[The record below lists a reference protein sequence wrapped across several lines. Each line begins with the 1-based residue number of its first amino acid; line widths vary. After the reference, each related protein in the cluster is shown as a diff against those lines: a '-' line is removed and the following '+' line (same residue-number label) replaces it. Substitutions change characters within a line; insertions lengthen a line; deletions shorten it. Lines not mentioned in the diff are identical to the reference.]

1 MASAA
6 EMTRLYEHFEQ
17 VLDSHRFPR
26 SHRRRTTCGA
36 HSRLFNRALLDQN
49 EMNILRGVLTAVQ
62 ARRRP
67 AKRSDQ
73 VTG

>member
-1 MASAA
+1 MA
-6 EMTRLYEHFEQ
+6 RI
-17 VLDSHRFPR
+17 R
-26 SHRRRTTCGA
+26 
-36 HSRLFNRALLDQN
+36 RLFNRALLDQN

-67 AKRSDQ
+67 AKKRSDE